1 MKRLLVAS
9 ILTTFALTPVA
20 LAGNTSSNSSSN
32 SSNGV
37 HTRVD
42 TITTDDGR
50 GRTTYQRR
58 GMRLDAD
65 RERPT
70 YMRTFREREKY
81 GHRSM
86 RRHHADD
93 DDD

>member
-1 MKRLLVAS
+1 MKCLIVALIS
-9 ILTTFALTPVA
+9 TAVLTPAA

-50 GRTTYQRR
+50 GRTMYERRSVRIDGDRGRPQMRGVVRERYGDR
-58 GMRLDAD
+58 GMR
-65 RERPT
+65 RW
-70 YMRTFREREKY
+70 
-81 GHRSM
+81 H
-86 RRHHADD
+86 DD
-93 DDD
+93 DD

>member
-58 GMRLDAD
+58 SVRIDAD
-65 RERPT
+65 RGRPI
-70 YMRTFREREKY
+70 YREREKY

-86 RRHHADD
+86 RRHLADD